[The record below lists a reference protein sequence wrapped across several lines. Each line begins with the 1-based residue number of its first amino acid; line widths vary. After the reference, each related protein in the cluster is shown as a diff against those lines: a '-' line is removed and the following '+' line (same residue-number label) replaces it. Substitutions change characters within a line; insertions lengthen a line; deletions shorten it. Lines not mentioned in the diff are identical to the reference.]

1 MKQVPSIV
9 VRFLLTLT
17 IAGLGWYALAA
28 SVRIQAAPSPNL
40 PDASTP
46 RPSSVPKPPQPASPQ
61 PIIEPQPEA
70 LRNKQ
75 RILVVGDSITQ
86 SGGQYGGYVWLLQRY
101 LNQLYPNQPVEI
113 ISSGVSGNT
122 STQLNQR
129 FKQDVL
135 DKKPDLITI
144 NIGVNDVLQSFQ
156 TPTQARP
163 NIPTPQEYRQNL
175 TAMVQAAT
183 SKAIPVLLLSPT
195 IIQEDLSSQENQR
208 ISQYIAV
215 MREVA
220 LQYRCQFI
228 DLNIPFRHVI
238 STYQRYGGQGQ
249 NLLTRDGIHPNI
261 AGHQIIAYNILKG
274 WGVPEPKIQS
284 LKVSN

>member
-9 VRFLLTLT
+9 VQFLLTLT

-28 SVRIQAAPSPNL
+28 SVRIQAATPQK
-40 PDASTP
+40 STS
-46 RPSSVPKPPQPASPQ
+46 PSSIPQPQPPQPQPQ
-61 PIIEPQPEA
+61 PTIDPQPEA
-70 LRNKQ
+70 LRNKH
-75 RILVVGDSITQ
+75 RIVVVGDSITQ

-101 LNQLYPNQPVEI
+101 LNLLYPDKPVEI

-122 STQLNQR
+122 STQLNER

-156 TPTQARP
+156 TPTTARP
-163 NIPTPQEYRQNL
+163 NIPTTQEYQQNL

-195 IIQEDLSSQENQR
+195 IIHEDLSSRENQR
-208 ISQYIAV
+208 IAEYIAV
-215 MREVA
+215 MRDVA
-220 LQYRCQFI
+220 MQYRCQFI

-238 STYQRYGGQGQ
+238 ITYQRYGGQGQ

-261 AGHQIIAYNILKG
+261 AGHQIIAYNILKS

>member
-9 VRFLLTLT
+9 VQFLLTLT

-28 SVRIQAAPSPNL
+28 SVRIQAATPQK
-40 PDASTP
+40 STS
-46 RPSSVPKPPQPASPQ
+46 PSSIPQPQPPQPQPQ
-61 PIIEPQPEA
+61 PTIDPQPEA
-70 LRNKQ
+70 LRNKH
-75 RILVVGDSITQ
+75 RIVVVGDSITQ

-101 LNQLYPNQPVEI
+101 LNLLYPDKPVEI

-122 STQLNQR
+122 STQLNER

-156 TPTQARP
+156 TPTTARP
-163 NIPTPQEYRQNL
+163 NIPTTQEYQQNL

-195 IIQEDLSSQENQR
+195 IIHEDLSSRENQR
-208 ISQYIAV
+208 IAEYIAV
-215 MREVA
+215 MRDVA

-238 STYQRYGGQGQ
+238 ITYQRYGGQGQ

-261 AGHQIIAYNILKG
+261 AGHQIIAYNILKS

>member
-1 MKQVPSIV
+1 M
-9 VRFLLTLT
+9 
-17 IAGLGWYALAA
+17 
-28 SVRIQAAPSPNL
+28 
-40 PDASTP
+40 
-46 RPSSVPKPPQPASPQ
+46 
-61 PIIEPQPEA
+61 
-70 LRNKQ
+70 
-75 RILVVGDSITQ
+75 VGDSITQ

-101 LNQLYPNQPVEI
+101 LNLLYPNQPVEI
-113 ISSGVSGNT
+113 ISSGISGNT
-122 STQLNQR
+122 STQLNER

-156 TPTQARP
+156 TPTTARP
-163 NIPTPQEYRQNL
+163 NVPTAQEYRQNL
-175 TAMVQAAT
+175 TTMVQVAT

-195 IIQEDLSSQENQR
+195 IIQEDLSSRENQR
-208 ISQYIAV
+208 IAEYIAI
-215 MREVA
+215 MRDVA

-238 STYQRYGGQGQ
+238 ITYQRYGGQGQ

-261 AGHQIIAYNILKG
+261 AGHQIIAYNILKS

>member
-1 MKQVPSIV
+1 M
-9 VRFLLTLT
+9 
-17 IAGLGWYALAA
+17 
-28 SVRIQAAPSPNL
+28 
-40 PDASTP
+40 
-46 RPSSVPKPPQPASPQ
+46 
-61 PIIEPQPEA
+61 
-70 LRNKQ
+70 
-75 RILVVGDSITQ
+75 VVGDSITQ

-101 LNQLYPNQPVEI
+101 LNLLYPDKPVEI

-122 STQLNQR
+122 STQLNER

-156 TPTQARP
+156 TPTTARP
-163 NIPTPQEYRQNL
+163 NIPTTQEYQQNL

-195 IIQEDLSSQENQR
+195 IIHEDLSSRENQR
-208 ISQYIAV
+208 IAEYIAV
-215 MREVA
+215 MRDVA

-238 STYQRYGGQGQ
+238 ITYQRYGGQGQ

-261 AGHQIIAYNILKG
+261 AGHQIIAYNILKS